1 MARKDAPATKGREKK
16 AKKAKDPN
24 KKGRLRQIFEVW
36 QFTQKVDKATTPYMV
51 IGLVLSLAV
60 AITLSG
66 LILHSIWYGI
76 FLGLAVGLLIAMFV
90 LARKAEAAAYT
101 RIKGQPG
108 AALSAMQSI
117 RRGWDI
123 NEEPVQLDARSQKMV
138 FRASGRAGIAIVA
151 DDGTSTSMRLIEK
164 ETKRVRRV
172 LHNEPV
178 PVHRIIVG
186 DGDGEVPLNKL
197 VKYMGRLKKE
207 LTKNESAAVSKRLT
221 ALTPPLRNVVP
232 KGVDPNNMHASKKAM
247 IRGGR

>member
-1 MARKDAPATKGREKK
+1 MARKDAPAKKGRE
-16 AKKAKDPN
+16 KKAKDPN
-24 KKGRLRQIFEVW
+24 KKGRIRQIFEVY
-36 QFTQKVDKATTPYMV
+36 QFTQKADRTTTPYMV
-51 IGLVLSLAV
+51 LGLVASLAV
-60 AITLSG
+60 AITLSV
-66 LILHSIWYGI
+66 LVLHSIFYGI

-117 RRGWDI
+117 KRGWNI

-151 DDGTSTSMRLIEK
+151 DDGSSTCMRLVEK
-164 ETKRVRRV
+164 ETKRIRRV

-178 PVHRIIVG
+178 PIHRIVVG
-186 DGDGEVPLNKL
+186 DGEGEVPINKL

-207 LTKNESAAVSKRLT
+207 LTKDESANVSKRLT
-221 ALTPPLRNVVP
+221 ALTPPLRTAVP

-247 IRGGR
+247 MRGGR